1 MEVLAYA
8 VGLLVLVVGL
18 LISIGLHELG
28 HMIPAKRFGVRV
40 PRYMI
45 GFGPTLWSVRRGET
59 EYGLK
64 AIPLG
69 GYVKM
74 VGMLPP
80 AREVGAEDVE
90 PRGAVGQMIAE
101 ARNASAE
108 EITPGEEHRAFY
120 RLSTPRKILVMA
132 GGTLTNLLVGALL
145 IGGVLVAYGEGQVS
159 TTVGMVG
166 QCILPAD
173 TDAEGGR
180 ECTADDPASPADVA
194 GVQVGDVL
202 VSFDG
207 EPIEEW
213 TDFTA
218 AVRGS
223 EGTAIPLVVER
234 DGEPVT
240 LTIDPVEVER
250 PVWNEDGSAKESGGE
265 VVTEQVRYVG
275 VSPAA
280 ELRRLPVGEAVPRLG
295 EMVWENIKAIARL
308 PVAVVDIGKA
318 LVGDG
323 ERDPG
328 VVGLVGVAQVA
339 GQVASVQD
347 PEITIAD
354 RVATMVLLLGSLNIA
369 LFVFNLIPLLP
380 LDGGHVAGALWEGAK
395 RQWARMRG
403 LPRPRPADMARMM
416 PVAYGVFVVLIALGL
431 FLVVADVVVPVI

>member
-1 MEVLAYA
+1 MAYA
-8 VGLLVLVVGL
+8 LGLLVLVAGL
-18 LISIGLHELG
+18 LVSIGLHELG

-45 GFGPTLWSVRRGET
+45 GFGPTLYSFRRGET

-80 AREVGAEDVE
+80 AREVGAEGVE
-90 PRGAVGQMIAE
+90 PTGAIGQMVAE

-108 EITPGEEHRAFY
+108 EIPPGEEHRAFY
-120 RLSTPRKILVMA
+120 RLSTPKKILVMA
-132 GGTLTNLLVGALL
+132 GGTLTNLVVGALL
-145 IGGVLVAYGEGQVS
+145 IGGVLVAYGEGQAS
-159 TTVGMVG
+159 TTVAMVG

-173 TDAEGGR
+173 AEGQRDCTDA
-180 ECTADDPASPADVA
+180 DPASPADVA
-194 GVQVGDVL
+194 GVQVGDVI

-207 EPIEEW
+207 RPVQEW
-213 TDFTA
+213 ADFTA

-223 EGTAIPLVVER
+223 DGTGIPLVVER

-250 PVWNEDGSAKESGGE
+250 PVWNDDGTIKESGGE
-265 VVTEQVRYVG
+265 VVTEMIRYVG
-275 VSPAA
+275 VSPST
-280 ELRRLPVGEAVPRLG
+280 EIVRLPIGEAVPRLG
-295 EMVWENIKAIARL
+295 EVVWENIKAIVNL
-308 PVAVVDIGKA
+308 PSAVVDIAKA

-339 GQVASVQD
+339 GQVTSVQD
-347 PEITIAD
+347 PEVTIAD
-354 RVATMVLLLGSLNIA
+354 RVATMVLLIGSLNVA

-395 RQWARMRG
+395 RQWARLNGR
-403 LPRPRPADMARMM
+403 PRPRPADMAKMM
-416 PVAYGVFVVLIALGL
+416 PVAYAVFVVLIALGL

>member
-1 MEVLAYA
+1 MAFAL
-8 VGLLVLVVGL
+8 GLVVLVVGL
-18 LISIGLHELG
+18 LVSIGLHELG
-28 HMIPAKRFGVRV
+28 HMIPAKRFGVPV

-45 GFGPTLWSVRRGET
+45 GFGPTLFSFRRGET

-80 AREVGAEDVE
+80 ASAVGAEDVE
-90 PRGAVGQMIAE
+90 PRGAIGQMVVE

-108 EITPGEEHRAFY
+108 EIVPGEEHRAFY
-120 RLSTPRKILVMA
+120 RLSTPKKILVMA
-132 GGTLTNLLVGALL
+132 GGTLTNLLVGALM
-145 IGGVLVAYGEGQVS
+145 IGGVLVAYGEAEV
-159 TTVGMVG
+159 TTNVGMVG
-166 QCILPAD
+166 ECILPAD
-173 TDAEGGR
+173 AEGDR
-180 ECTADDPASPADVA
+180 ACTAADPESPADVA
-194 GVQVGDVL
+194 GVQVGDAL

-207 EPIEEW
+207 RPIEEW
-213 TDFTA
+213 ADFTA

-223 EGTAIPLVVER
+223 EGDAVPLVVER
-234 DGEPVT
+234 DGERVT

-250 PVWNEDGSAKESGGE
+250 PVWNDDGTAKESGGE
-265 VVTEQVRYVG
+265 LVTEMVRYVG
-275 VSPAA
+275 VSPSS
-280 ELRRLPVGEAVPRLG
+280 EIRRLAVGEAVPRLG
-295 EMVWENIKAIARL
+295 EMVWENIKAIVKL

-347 PEITIAD
+347 PQVTVAD
-354 RVATMVLLLGSLNIA
+354 RVATMVLLIGSLNIA
-369 LFVFNLIPLLP
+369 LFVFNLVPLLP
-380 LDGGHVAGALWEGAK
+380 LDGGHVAGALWEGGK
-395 RQWARMRG
+395 RQWARMNRR
-403 LPRPRPADMARMM
+403 PRPRPADMAKMM
-416 PVAYGVFVVLIALGL
+416 PVAYGVFVILVALGL

>member
-1 MEVLAYA
+1 MAYA
-8 VGLLVLVVGL
+8 LGLLVLVVGL
-18 LISIGLHELG
+18 LVSIGLHELG

-45 GFGPTLWSVRRGET
+45 GFGPTLYSFRRGDT

-90 PRGAVGQMIAE
+90 PKGAVGQMIAE

-108 EITPGEEHRAFY
+108 EIVPGEEHRAFY
-120 RLSTPRKILVMA
+120 RLSTPKKILVMA
-132 GGTLTNLLVGALL
+132 GGTLTNLVVGALL
-145 IGGVLVAYGEGQVS
+145 IGGVLVAYGEGQAS
-159 TTVGMVG
+159 TTVAMVG

-173 TDAEGGR
+173 AEGER
-180 ECTADDPASPADVA
+180 ECTDADPVSPADVA

-207 EPIEEW
+207 QPIEEW
-213 TDFTA
+213 ADFTA
-218 AVRGS
+218 AVRAS
-223 EGTAIPLVVER
+223 DGTAIELVVER

-250 PVWNEDGSAKESGGE
+250 PVWNEDGTAKESDGE

-275 VSPAA
+275 VSPST
-280 ELRRLPVGEAVPRLG
+280 EIRRLSLGEAVPRLG
-295 EMVWENIKAIARL
+295 EMVWGNIKAIVGL
-308 PVAVVDIGKA
+308 PAAVVDIGKA

-323 ERDPG
+323 EREPG

-339 GQVASVQD
+339 GQVTSVQD
-347 PEITIAD
+347 PEVTVAD
-354 RVATMVLLLGSLNIA
+354 RVATMVLLIGSLNIA

-395 RQWARMRG
+395 RQWARWNG
-403 LPRPRPADMARMM
+403 QPRPRPADMAKMM
-416 PVAYGVFVVLIALGL
+416 PVAYGVFVVLVALGL

>member
-1 MEVLAYA
+1 MAYA
-8 VGLLVLVVGL
+8 LGLLVLVAGL
-18 LISIGLHELG
+18 LVSIGLHELG

-45 GFGPTLWSVRRGET
+45 GFGPTLYSFRRGET

-80 AREVGAEDVE
+80 AREVGADDVE
-90 PRGAVGQMIAE
+90 PTGAFGQMIAE

-108 EITPGEEHRAFY
+108 EVPPGEEHRAFY
-120 RLSTPRKILVMA
+120 RLSTPKKILVMA
-132 GGTLTNLLVGALL
+132 GGTLTNLVVGALL
-145 IGGVLVAYGEGQVS
+145 IGGVLVAYGEGQAS

-173 TDAEGGR
+173 AEGQR
-180 ECTADDPASPADVA
+180 ECTDTDPASPADAA

-207 EPIEEW
+207 KPIEEW

-218 AVRGS
+218 AVRAS
-223 EGTAIPLVVER
+223 DGTAIELVVER

-240 LTIDPVEVER
+240 LTVDPVEVER
-250 PVWNEDGSAKESGGE
+250 PVWNDDGTAKESDGE
-265 VVTEQVRYVG
+265 VVTEMVRYVG
-275 VSPAA
+275 VSPST
-280 ELRRLPVGEAVPRLG
+280 EVNRLPIGEAVPRLG
-295 EMVWENIKAIARL
+295 EMVWENIKAIVNL
-308 PVAVVDIGKA
+308 PNAVVDIGKA

-339 GQVASVQD
+339 GQVTSVQD
-347 PEITIAD
+347 PQVTTAD
-354 RVATMVLLLGSLNIA
+354 RVATMVLLIGSLNIA

-395 RQWARMRG
+395 RQWARMNG
-403 LPRPRPADMARMM
+403 LPRPRPADMAKMM
-416 PVAYGVFVVLIALGL
+416 PVAYAVFVILIALGL

>member
-8 VGLLVLVVGL
+8 VGLLVLVIGL

-45 GFGPTLWSVRRGET
+45 GFGPTLWSFRRGET

-108 EITPGEEHRAFY
+108 EIEPGQEHRAFY
-120 RLSTPRKILVMA
+120 RLSTPKKILVMA
-132 GGTLTNLLVGALL
+132 GGTLTNLVVGALL
-145 IGGVLVAYGEGQVS
+145 LGGVLVTYGEEEVS

-173 TDAEGGR
+173 ADAEGGR
-180 ECTADDPASPADVA
+180 ECTAADPASPADVA

-207 EPIEEW
+207 KPIEEW
-213 TDFTA
+213 TDFTS
-218 AVRGS
+218 AVRAS

-234 DGEPVT
+234 DGAPVT

-250 PVWNEDGSAKESGGE
+250 PVWNEDGSAKESDGE

-275 VSPAA
+275 VSPST
-280 ELRRLPVGEAVPRLG
+280 ETHRLAVGEAVPRLG
-295 EMVWENIKAIARL
+295 DMVWENIKAIVKL
-308 PVAVVDIGKA
+308 PVAVVNIAKA

-347 PEITIAD
+347 PEVTIAD
-354 RVATMVLLLGSLNIA
+354 RVAWMVTILGSLNIA

-395 RQWARMRG
+395 RQWARMNG
-403 LPRPRPADMARMM
+403 LPRPRPADMAKMM

>member
-1 MEVLAYA
+1 MAYA
-8 VGLLVLVVGL
+8 LGLLVLVVGL
-18 LISIGLHELG
+18 LVSIGLHELG

-45 GFGPTLWSVRRGET
+45 GFGPTLYSFRRGET

-74 VGMLPP
+74 VGMLAP
-80 AREVGAEDVE
+80 AREVGAEGVE
-90 PRGAVGQMIAE
+90 PRGAVGQMVAE

-108 EITPGEEHRAFY
+108 EIEPGEEHRAFY
-120 RLSTPRKILVMA
+120 RLSTPKKILVMA
-132 GGTLTNLLVGALL
+132 GGTLTNLVVGALL
-145 IGGVLVAYGEGQVS
+145 IGGVLVAYGEGEAS

-173 TDAEGGR
+173 AEGQR
-180 ECTADDPASPADVA
+180 QCTAADPESPADVA

-207 EPIEEW
+207 RPIGEW
-213 TDFTA
+213 ADFTA

-234 DGEPVT
+234 DGRPVT

-250 PVWNEDGSAKESGGE
+250 PVWNEDGTAREAGGE
-265 VVTEQVRYVG
+265 VVTETVRYVG
-275 VSPAA
+275 VSPSTQM
-280 ELRRLPVGEAVPRLG
+280 RPLPLGEAVPRLG
-295 EMVWENIKAIARL
+295 EVVWENVKAIVGL
-308 PVAVVDIGKA
+308 PGAVVDIGRA

-323 ERDPG
+323 EREPG

-339 GQVASVQD
+339 GQVTSVQD
-347 PEITIAD
+347 PEVTVAD
-354 RVATMVLLLGSLNIA
+354 RVATMVLLIGSLNIA

-395 RQWARMRG
+395 RQWARVNGR
-403 LPRPRPADMARMM
+403 PRPRPADMAKMM
-416 PVAYGVFVVLIALGL
+416 PVAYGVFVVLVALGL

>member
-1 MEVLAYA
+1 MAYA
-8 VGLLVLVVGL
+8 LGLLVLVLGL
-18 LISIGLHELG
+18 LASIGLHELG

-45 GFGPTLWSVRRGET
+45 GFGPTVFSFTRGET

-64 AIPLG
+64 AIPFG

-74 VGMLPP
+74 IGMLPP
-80 AREVGAEDVE
+80 AREVGAEGVE
-90 PRGAVGQMIAE
+90 PRGAIGQMVAE

-108 EITPGEEHRAFY
+108 EIPPGEEHRAFY
-120 RLSTPRKILVMA
+120 RLSTPKKILVMA
-132 GGTLTNLLVGALL
+132 GGTLTNLLVGGLL
-145 IGGVLVAYGEGQVS
+145 VGGVLVAYGEAQPS

-166 QCILPAD
+166 RCILPAD
-173 TDAEGGR
+173 AEGER
-180 ECTADDPASPADVA
+180 ECTAADPASPADVA

-207 EPIEEW
+207 RPIESW
-213 TDFTA
+213 DDFTA

-223 EGTAIPLVVER
+223 EGAGIPLVVER
-234 DGEPVT
+234 DGEDVT
-240 LTIDPVEVER
+240 LTVDPVEVER
-250 PVWNEDGSAKESGGE
+250 PVWNEDGSAQESGGE

-275 VSPAA
+275 ISPAA
-280 ELRRLPVGEAVPRLG
+280 EVHRLGVGAAIPRVGEV
-295 EMVWENIKAIARL
+295 VWENIKAIVGL
-308 PVAVVDIGKA
+308 PAAVVDIGKA
-318 LVGDG
+318 IAGDG

-339 GQVASVQD
+339 GQVTSVQD
-347 PEITIAD
+347 PEVTVAD
-354 RVATMVLLLGSLNIA
+354 RVATMVLLIGSLNIA

-395 RQWARMRG
+395 RQWSRVRG
-403 LPRPRPADMARMM
+403 LPRPRPADMAKMM
-416 PVAYGVFVVLIALGL
+416 PVAYGVFVLLVALGL